1 MTRDMHHVPLPDD
14 SPGTDRTPRIG
25 AESGSD
31 TVPNATTHSD
41 RRVERASVE
50 SFPASDPP
58 AFTRTRAGGGAR
70 AKLADSGQHF
80 AALHASEW
88 TEQWVA
94 SLIDALDAHDAETV
108 GALLTDDAIM
118 RWGDAPPAVGRQAAV
133 AYLLQ
138 WFAGQPP
145 ADRHIL
151 DVRGDNEAVFIEIDV
166 RGPADREIE
175 STPEAI
181 SARLRAGGASRLT
194 RYGGPP

>member
-1 MTRDMHHVPLPDD
+1 MHHVPFSDD
-14 SPGTDRTPRIG
+14 SPGTDRTSRDG
-25 AESGSD
+25 VESGGD
-31 TVPNATTHSD
+31 TVPSATTRSD
-41 RRVERASVE
+41 QRVERASIE

-58 AFTRTRAGGGAR
+58 AFTRTHAAGAAR

-108 GALLTDDAIM
+108 GALLTEDVIM
-118 RWGDAPPAVGRQAAV
+118 RWGDAPLVVGRQAAV
-133 AYLLQ
+133 AYLLR
-138 WFAGQPP
+138 WFAEQSP

-151 DVRGDNEAVFIEIDV
+151 DVRGDNDAVFIEVDV
-166 RGPADREIE
+166 RGPADQE
-175 STPEAI
+175 SESSPEAI